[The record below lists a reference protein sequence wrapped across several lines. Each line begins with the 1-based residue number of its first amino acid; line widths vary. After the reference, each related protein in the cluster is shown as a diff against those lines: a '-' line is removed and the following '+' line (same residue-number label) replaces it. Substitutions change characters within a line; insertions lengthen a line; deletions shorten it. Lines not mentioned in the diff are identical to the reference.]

1 MSFSQVGGHPNSIQ
15 LTEDGSLLI
24 KPALPLEHEFYT
36 LMAQARAMDP
46 MGLAG
51 GEGDRVGNEGALNER
66 TLHGLKNLKRLSRF
80 VPEFY
85 GTLRE
90 ESIDV
95 ETLNADSKDI
105 GEGGIG
111 AMMLQ
116 DTSNAVVDAVARNK
130 SSRQHLVLSN
140 LLHSFT
146 KPNVLDLKLGTV
158 LYDELDL
165 ECSEAKKARMIKTA
179 RETTSGVCGIRITG
193 FQVST
198 VHYTFPDVSLEDLQ
212 ANDSNFGRI
221 YLLTSVPLQLLFICT
236 CSYHRTLFVSQVH
249 PQPSA
254 SPVNTDRNAVSKQL
268 TPIITTKLYGKSLKK
283 EQLPEGMRRVFP
295 VLGEPVPIAILGPTS
310 AAGSAS
316 SSGSSTPF
324 EAYTSSTASS
334 NVPYP
339 DSAIKQPRT
348 DLGLPPDLLL
358 PILRSIHTSLTHLHS
373 IMKGVELRMVGGSL
387 LVVWEGDEQR
397 AREGVE
403 WMKEREIKITERIR
417 QGADVE
423 GNEDDDSEY
432 IDSDDDDEGDTS
444 SDEDEENVSAHEPSP
459 DGAGA
464 STDETNIASKSKSKP
479 SSKSHRR
486 KPSAPHALSL
496 IDFAHTRFVP
506 GQGPDV
512 GVLLGLDTF
521 AELLQGR
528 IIEVEDIAEGR
539 QGSR

>member
-46 MGLAG
+46 M
-51 GEGDRVGNEGALNER
+51 ALNER

-198 VHYTFPDVSLEDLQ
+198 VHYTFPDV
-212 ANDSNFGRI
+212 
-221 YLLTSVPLQLLFICT
+221 
-236 CSYHRTLFVSQVH
+236 
-249 PQPSA
+249 
-254 SPVNTDRNAVSKQL
+254 NAVSKQL

-295 VLGEPVPIAILGPTS
+295 VLGEP
-310 AAGSAS
+310 
-316 SSGSSTPF
+316 
-324 EAYTSSTASS
+324 
-334 NVPYP
+334 
-339 DSAIKQPRT
+339 PRT

-397 AREGVE
+397 AREGV
-403 WMKEREIKITERIR
+403 
-417 QGADVE
+417 D
-423 GNEDDDSEY
+423 
-432 IDSDDDDEGDTS
+432 
-444 SDEDEENVSAHEPSP
+444 DEDEENVSAHEPSP

>member
-1 MSFSQVGGHPNSIQ
+1 MYAFLYVFFS
-15 LTEDGSLLI
+15 
-24 KPALPLEHEFYT
+24 KHEFYT
-36 LMAQARAMDP
+36 LMAQARAMDS

-51 GEGDRVGNEGALNER
+51 GEGDGVGNEGALNER

-105 GEGGIG
+105 GDGGIG
-111 AMMLQ
+111 AMMFK
-116 DTSNAVVDAVARNK
+116 DTSNAMVDAVARNK
-130 SSRQHLVLSN
+130 SSPRHCL
-140 LLHSFT
+140 
-146 KPNVLDLKLGTV
+146 
-158 LYDELDL
+158 
-165 ECSEAKKARMIKTA
+165 AA

-193 FQVST
+193 FQV
-198 VHYTFPDVSLEDLQ
+198 
-212 ANDSNFGRI
+212 
-221 YLLTSVPLQLLFICT
+221 
-236 CSYHRTLFVSQVH
+236 H

-254 SPVNTDRNAVSKQL
+254 SPVNTGTNAVSKQL

-295 VLGEPVPIAILGPTS
+295 VLGEPVPIAIPETTS

-334 NVPYP
+334 NVPYS
-339 DSAIKQPRT
+339 DSTFKQPRT
-348 DLGLPPDLLL
+348 NLGLPPDLLL
-358 PILRSIHTSLTHLHS
+358 PILRSIHTSLTHLRS

-417 QGADVE
+417 QEADVE

-444 SDEDEENVSAHEPSP
+444 SDEDNENVSAHEPSP

-464 STDETNIASKSKSKP
+464 LTDETNIASKSKSKP

-486 KPSAPHALSL
+486 KPSAPYALSL

-521 AELLQGR
+521 AKLIEGR
-528 IIEVEDIAEGR
+528 ILEVEDIEVGR
-539 QGSR
+539 QGSK

>member
-36 LMAQARAMDP
+36 LMAQARAMDS

-51 GEGDRVGNEGALNER
+51 GEGDGVGNERALNER

-105 GEGGIG
+105 GDGGIG
-111 AMMLQ
+111 AMMFK
-116 DTSNAVVDAVARNK
+116 DTSNAMVDAVALNK

-193 FQVST
+193 FQV
-198 VHYTFPDVSLEDLQ
+198 
-212 ANDSNFGRI
+212 
-221 YLLTSVPLQLLFICT
+221 
-236 CSYHRTLFVSQVH
+236 H

-254 SPVNTDRNAVSKQL
+254 SPVNTGTNAVSKQL

-295 VLGEPVPIAILGPTS
+295 VLGEPVPIAIPETTS

-334 NVPYP
+334 NVPYS
-339 DSAIKQPRT
+339 DSTFKQPRT
-348 DLGLPPDLLL
+348 NLGLPPDLLL

-373 IMKGVELRMVGGSL
+373 IMQGVELRMVGGSL

-417 QGADVE
+417 QEADVE

-432 IDSDDDDEGDTS
+432 LDSDDDDEGGTS
-444 SDEDEENVSAHEPSP
+444 SDEDNENVSAHEPSP
-459 DGAGA
+459 DSA
-464 STDETNIASKSKSKP
+464 SALTDETNIASRSTSRP

-486 KPSAPHALSL
+486 KPSAPYALSL

-521 AELLQGR
+521 AKLIEGR
-528 IIEVEDIAEGR
+528 ILEVEDIEVGR
-539 QGSR
+539 QGSK

>member
-36 LMAQARAMDP
+36 LMAQARAMD
-46 MGLAG
+46 
-51 GEGDRVGNEGALNER
+51 
-66 TLHGLKNLKRLSRF
+66 SIRF

-95 ETLNADSKDI
+95 ETLNADSKDL

-116 DTSNAVVDAVARNK
+116 DTSNAMVDAVARNK

-158 LYDELDL
+158 LYDGLDL

-198 VHYTFPDVSLEDLQ
+198 VPF
-212 ANDSNFGRI
+212 
-221 YLLTSVPLQLLFICT
+221 
-236 CSYHRTLFVSQVH
+236 
-249 PQPSA
+249 
-254 SPVNTDRNAVSKQL
+254 SKQL

-295 VLGEPVPIAILGPTS
+295 VLGEP
-310 AAGSAS
+310 
-316 SSGSSTPF
+316 
-324 EAYTSSTASS
+324 
-334 NVPYP
+334 
-339 DSAIKQPRT
+339 PRT

-358 PILRSIHTSLTHLHS
+358 PILRSLHTSLTHLHS
-373 IMKGVELRMVGGSL
+373 IMQGVELRMVGGSL

-403 WMKEREIKITERIR
+403 WMKERELKITERIR
-417 QGADVE
+417 QEADVE
-423 GNEDDDSEY
+423 GNQDDDSEY

-444 SDEDEENVSAHEPSP
+444 SDEDEEN
-459 DGAGA
+459 
-464 STDETNIASKSKSKP
+464 
-479 SSKSHRR
+479 SHRR
-486 KPSAPHALSL
+486 KPSAPYALSL

-521 AELLQGR
+521 AKLIEGR
-528 IIEVEDIAEGR
+528 ILEIEDIEVGR
-539 QGSR
+539 QGSG

>member
-36 LMAQARAMDP
+36 LMAQARAMDS

-51 GEGDRVGNEGALNER
+51 GEGDG
-66 TLHGLKNLKRLSRF
+66 NLKRLSRF

-105 GEGGIG
+105 GDGGIG
-111 AMMLQ
+111 AMMFK
-116 DTSNAVVDAVARNK
+116 DTSNAMVDAVALNK

-198 VHYTFPDVSLEDLQ
+198 VPF
-212 ANDSNFGRI
+212 
-221 YLLTSVPLQLLFICT
+221 
-236 CSYHRTLFVSQVH
+236 
-249 PQPSA
+249 
-254 SPVNTDRNAVSKQL
+254 SKQL

-295 VLGEPVPIAILGPTS
+295 VLGEPL
-310 AAGSAS
+310 
-316 SSGSSTPF
+316 
-324 EAYTSSTASS
+324 
-334 NVPYP
+334 
-339 DSAIKQPRT
+339 RT

-373 IMKGVELRMVGGSL
+373 IMQGVELRMVGGSL

-417 QGADVE
+417 QEADVE

-432 IDSDDDDEGDTS
+432 LDSDDDDE
-444 SDEDEENVSAHEPSP
+444 
-459 DGAGA
+459 
-464 STDETNIASKSKSKP
+464 
-479 SSKSHRR
+479 SHRR
-486 KPSAPHALSL
+486 KPSAPYALSL

-521 AELLQGR
+521 AKLIEGR
-528 IIEVEDIAEGR
+528 ILEVEDIEVGR
-539 QGSR
+539 QGSK